1 MLAHNVKS
9 ANFLPLEWNHNPGK
23 TELPL
28 DMYFFLSF
36 IGVWEGIMSHN
47 EHFNGNLFYLSKNLN
62 KTFLRV
68 DGK

>member
-9 ANFLPLEWNHNPGK
+9 ANFLPLVWNHNPGK

-47 EHFNGNLFYLSKNLN
+47 EHFYGNIL
-62 KTFLRV
+62 V
-68 DGK
+68 E